1 MWASA
6 VTTST
11 GVGLATLA
19 RAGAL
24 PCSTGFIAV
33 GLRLASTSRRLSGLT
48 RQQQH
53 GSAWSRELDTEAAS
67 KIPPTS
73 SILDQDAIFR
83 ALDETKEAAKDIAH
97 VRTILERALER
108 ATLKKVQGELTSE
121 YVQGLDATEAATL
134 LNIDSS
140 DKTMMSELFKT
151 ALDIKERIYG
161 NRIVLFAPL
170 YLANYCVNSCT
181 YCAFRSANKHIK
193 RSNLTDEEIQH
204 EVETL
209 EKMGH
214 RRLLLLT
221 GEDPKYTF
229 DDFLRVV
236 SVVSGVR
243 SEPCGAIRR
252 INVEIPALSISDFRR
267 LKATGEIGTYTLFQE
282 TYHRETFAKVHPS
295 GPKSDFDYR
304 LQTMD
309 RAQVAGIDDVG
320 IGALFGLYDYRFEV
334 LAMLQHANHLEVNY
348 GAGPHTVSI
357 PRIRPADHAPEAIS
371 PPMPVSDADFLKLVA
386 VLRCAVPYTGMILST
401 RESPQMRRK
410 LLHLGISQMSAGS
423 KTDVGAYAK
432 GDQKAEMETFGTSPH
447 LDLLENL
454 DDHAD
459 VNAKPQGPG
468 QGADL
473 TGQFSL
479 LDHRTLDEIVKDL
492 LEMGFVPSWCTACYR
507 VGRTGASFMAIAKK
521 GDIHNYCH
529 PNALLTLREYVEDYA
544 SKDTRKLAE
553 SVIDAEKATLTRT
566 SALERKLHKVME
578 GERDLYF

>member
-1 MWASA
+1 MWRR
-6 VTTST
+6 TST
-11 GVGLATLA
+11 A
-19 RAGAL
+19 RAAAAGAARRRAGGL
-24 PCSTGFIAV
+24 LV
-33 GLRLASTSRRLSGLT
+33 GRGRRFSGLT
-48 RQQQH
+48 RQQEH
-53 GSAWSRELDTEAAS
+53 GSKWSKELDLEASAKVPPASEIIDEAA
-67 KIPPTS
+67 
-73 SILDQDAIFR
+73 IFK
-83 ALDETKEAAKDIAH
+83 ALEETKEAAKDVNH
-97 VRTILERALER
+97 VRAVLAKALER
-108 ATLKKVQGELTSE
+108 ATLQKVEGELTSE

-140 DKTMMSELFKT
+140 DKTMMSELFRT

-181 YCAFRSANKHIK
+181 YCAFRSKNKHIK
-193 RSNLTDEEIQH
+193 RSHLSDEEIQH

-209 EKMGH
+209 ERMGH

-236 SVVSGVR
+236 SVVAGVR
-243 SEPCGAIRR
+243 SEPCGNIRR
-252 INVEIPALSISDFRR
+252 INVEIPALSISDFKR

-282 TYHRETFAKVHPS
+282 TYHRETFKRVHPY

-309 RAQVAGIDDVG
+309 RAQMGGIDDVG

-334 LAMLQHANHLEVNY
+334 LAMLQHAGHLESHY

-357 PRIRPADHAPEAIS
+357 PRIRPADQAPESIR
-371 PPMPVSDADFLKLVA
+371 PPMPVSDPDFLKLVA

-432 GDQKAEMETFGTSPH
+432 GDQKTELETFGTSPH
-447 LDLLENL
+447 LDLLDSL
-454 DDHAD
+454 DGHIDEAATAPVD
-459 VNAKPQGPG
+459 
-468 QGADL
+468 GAEL
-473 TGQFSL
+473 KGQFSL
-479 LDHRTLDEIVKDL
+479 LDHRTLDEIVRDL
-492 LEMGFVPSWCTACYR
+492 LELGFVPSWCTACYR
-507 VGRTGASFMAIAKK
+507 LGRTGASFMKIAKK

-544 SKDTRKLAE
+544 SDDTRKKAE
-553 SVIDAEKATLTRT
+553 AVIESEKGTLSRT
-566 SALERKLHKVME
+566 AALDRKLAKIMH